1 MFNGSGI
8 ITQAMSPKSSE
19 NAQWNGFKGKHT
31 FHKLW
36 FDFFFFNKETNFTAD
51 EVEIRQYCVQQAFHA
66 EVFKLHNQ
74 EFYLS

>member
-19 NAQWNGFKGKHT
+19 NEQQNSFQCKST

-36 FDFFFFNKETNFTAD
+36 FIWLFFFNEEVNFTAD
-51 EVEIRQYCVQQAFHA
+51 KVEMRQYYVQQAFYP
-66 EVFKLHNQ
+66 EVF
-74 EFYLS
+74 